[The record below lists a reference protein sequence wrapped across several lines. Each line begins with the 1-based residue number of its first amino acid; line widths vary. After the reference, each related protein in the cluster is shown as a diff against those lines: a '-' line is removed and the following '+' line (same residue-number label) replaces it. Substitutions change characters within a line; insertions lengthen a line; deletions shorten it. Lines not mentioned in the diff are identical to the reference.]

1 MQLALLFVTTIVS
14 ALAAGCA
21 AYLLNISRDR
31 LWFTANKAEELYCI
45 VDLLERELS
54 KVFARSY
61 SLIDSRRTPTETRG
75 NDFQGAGIHFA
86 SARMLVGFY
95 FPLLSPTLAR
105 SIAAAT
111 SAHAALQSCDD
122 ASAADRES
130 RIVAL
135 DNAVIE
141 LKDALEAFKAN
152 VVECGRKAQLE
163 GLFALLWRPAPPK
176 RNAGRVMRVRA

>member
-1 MQLALLFVTTIVS
+1 MQVALLFVTTIVS
-14 ALAAGCA
+14 ALTAGCA

-31 LWFTANKAEELYCI
+31 LWFTANKAEELYCV
-45 VDLLERELS
+45 VDLLELELS

-61 SLIDSRRTPTETRG
+61 SLIENSRAPREKRAS
-75 NDFQGAGIHFA
+75 DFQGAGIHFA

-95 FPLLSPTLAR
+95 FPLLSATLAR
-105 SIAAAT
+105 SLAAAN

-130 RIVAL
+130 RVVVL

-163 GLFALLWRPAPPK
+163 GLFALLSRPAPPQ